1 MAKNVSA
8 RSSWYA
14 PLRASCTGVQSLM
27 LRCFPRSLPRLT
39 CSCPVVEELP
49 GHEIYGEYA
58 KDQQHLQE
66 ESTDQGKRQPG
77 DDGAGGFDHVVAGDE
92 LRRPKHAVRDQQRWA
107 ECGQQRNQGCVHEGL
122 AQAEPAAPLLVLAVV
137 APQAHGKEAR
147 KERAP
152 IYFPVGH
159 GLLLRNTTAELAP
172 HGARIGA
179 LAHQNETG
187 QHQHIQADAQQEE
200 EDEVLFLQHVCRA
213 LCSDIRLYGRLE
225 PAGDGAFGLL
235 IQVSHTGLEVF
246 GGFVDGVAAEEEDA
260 YDGEQRNDDGG
271 DRFHG
276 GFLSIEQDL
285 DDAHDLSDHD
295 NQEKQQSPV
304 RAFVISW
311 GWLRSV
317 IAPDFIENFESDRR
331 KIYEVCHVLR
341 RPRMKKRTGI
351 TTKIMMKFMHV
362 PPSAKTVLFGFS
374 IPCTPKLKTSVVS
387 NVTTR
392 LPLIHSR
399 ISSLLTKRP
408 KPNILATFSILY
420 TPDQITLHRPMPAK
434 KLDDAVGVNIEACAK
449 AGAQRHTP

>member
-66 ESTDQGKRQPG
+66 ESTNQGKRQPG
-77 DDGAGGFDHVVAGDE
+77 DDGAGGFDHAVAVDE
-92 LRRPKHAVRDQQRWA
+92 LRSPEHAVSDQQRRA
-107 ECGQQRNQGCVHEGL
+107 ERGQQRNQGRVHEGL

-137 APQAHGKEAR
+137 APQAYGKEAG

-152 IYFPVGH
+152 IHLPVGH

-179 LAHQNETG
+179 LSHQDETG
-187 QHQHIQADAQQEE
+187 QHQHVESNAQQEE
-200 EDEVLFLQHVCRA
+200 EDGVLFLQHGCRA
-213 LCSDIRLYGRLE
+213 LCCDIRYGGVE
-225 PAGDGAFGLL
+225 AAGDGAFSLL
-235 IQVSHTGLEVF
+235 IHAGHIGPQALDGS
-246 GGFVDGVAAEEEDA
+246 VDAVAAEEQDA
-260 YDGEQRNDDGG
+260 YDGEKRNDDGD

-276 GFLSIEQDL
+276 WVLSIEQDL
-285 DDAHDLSDHD
+285 DDAHDLSDNGD
-295 NQEKQQSPV
+295 QEKQQSPV
-304 RAFVISW
+304 RACVRSW
-311 GWLRSV
+311 GWLGSV
-317 IAPDFIENFESDRR
+317 IAPDFIENFESERR

-351 TTKIMMKFMHV
+351 TTKIMMKFMQV

-387 NVTTR
+387 SVTTR

-420 TPDQITLHRPMPAK
+420 TPDHITLHRPIPAK
-434 KLDDAVGVNIEACAK
+434 KLDDAVGVNMDMVKPPAN
-449 AGAQRHTP
+449 